1 MIKHQLFAKGDT
13 IHALIS
19 TTQNPNILFPVRA
32 TIYDVKFNDIN
43 PQYQIRIKN
52 LYDNIYYL
60 KHYMFGGRFIKDFN
74 NKDTK
79 INVKREGYTTVKQV
93 EEELFNGN
101 NWKSYLLLVDSV
113 FCTKTRV
120 EQVVLFNKINTFH
133 IQIKLKE
140 IYELTNRSAYSKGQF
155 YFHTKGEYIK
165 SVEKFLG
172 SRLPSNKNW
181 ASDLLNRPGANE
193 LDGVEWI

>member
-1 MIKHQLFAKGDT
+1 
-13 IHALIS
+13 
-19 TTQNPNILFPVRA
+19 
-32 TIYDVKFNDIN
+32 
-43 PQYQIRIKN
+43 
-52 LYDNIYYL
+52 
-60 KHYMFGGRFIKDFN
+60 MFGGRFIKDFN

-93 EEELFNGN
+93 EEELFNGK

-120 EQVVLFNKINTFH
+120 EQIELFNNINTFH

-140 IYELTNRSAYSKGQF
+140 LYELTNRSAYSKGQF

-165 SVEKFLG
+165 SIEKFLG
-172 SRLPSNKNW
+172 SRLPNDKNW
-181 ASDLLNRPGANE
+181 AEDLLNRPGADE
-193 LDGVEWI
+193 LDSAEWV

>member
-1 MIKHQLFAKGDT
+1 MIKHQLFAKGDN

-43 PQYQIRIKN
+43 PQYQIRVKTF
-52 LYDNIYYL
+52 YDNIYYL

-93 EEELFNGN
+93 EEEHFNGK

-120 EQVVLFNKINTFH
+120 EQIELFNNINTFH

-140 IYELTNRSAYSKGQF
+140 LYELTNRSAYIKGQF

-165 SVEKFLG
+165 SIEKFLG
-172 SRLPSNKNW
+172 SRLPNDKNW
-181 ASDLLNRPGANE
+181 AEDLLNRPGADE
-193 LDGVEWI
+193 LDSAEWV